1 MRHAAVA
8 WKKFLLLL
16 VVCGAPCLAFAQAI
30 IAGKVEFIVGEV
42 MAKRASESVK
52 LTRGVE
58 VFEGDRLES
67 HESGTAHF
75 RMKDGA
81 FVSIRPSSILEI
93 QRYRVAS
100 KGDSSNEIVIA
111 LKEGTF
117 KSFTGDLGKTMPT
130 AVKFQTPTATIGI
143 RGTGNVTNVAA
154 DNTTV
159 NYTIT
164 GQHSVS
170 ATDSSGKTVTMLSNA
185 GEAVQVRAG
194 QFPQKITPPVSL
206 MLLASNA
213 PARKAVVKSGP
224 SAAVTDAGAPSGN
237 GSDTGEG
244 TSASSDA
251 PAPAAAT
258 PSGSQDLVVANAAAM
273 GANLAS
279 IPIIVPPSVS
289 DTGPAPSYKLISY
302 AGLQIVAPADSAL
315 PRKLTQD
322 NFNALSIYL
331 DASGT
336 VLKGI
341 TGKTVPTAQS
351 VNTSNYVQT
360 ITNPQAV
367 QEWLSMNLSSDE
379 FFALGTMAVDG
390 LVQTHGGTSA
400 TYPSAALH
408 SAFFKPLG
416 VSELPSQG
424 TFTYSPILSTNP
436 TDTLGKVGIYTN
448 ASFSVTTSAAPSNY
462 GALLASS
469 NLTVFFPGTSTS
481 QEATWNASYSNI
493 AIQNGQFRADNC
505 TQNCTG
511 SVSNPGTPA
520 LALTYNNVAVR
531 NNNGSQVAGNFLAG
545 GNRVLTGFLF
555 NNTPWALPVAPSNPL
570 TASASGIVG
579 FAK

>member
-1 MRHAAVA
+1 MKHATLD
-8 WKKFLLLL
+8 WKKIGLLLL
-16 VVCGAPCLAFAQAI
+16 ISGAQCLAFAQAV
-30 IAGKVEFIVGEV
+30 IAGKVEFIIGEV
-42 MAKRASESVK
+42 VAKRSTESVK
-52 LTRGVE
+52 LARGNE

-67 HESGTAHF
+67 QESGTAHV

-81 FVSIRPSSILEI
+81 FVNIRPSSILEI

-117 KSFTGDLGKTMPT
+117 KSFTGDLGKAMPS

-143 RGTGNVTNVAA
+143 RGTGNVTHVAS

-170 ATDSSGKTVTMLSNA
+170 ATDGSGKTVTILSNA

-213 PARKAVVKSGP
+213 PAKKAVAKSGP

-244 TSASSDA
+244 TSVSSDA
-251 PAPAAAT
+251 SSAAP
-258 PSGSQDLVVANAAAM
+258 PSSSQDIAVSNAAAM
-273 GANLAS
+273 AMNAAS

-289 DTGPAPSYKLISY
+289 DTGPAPNYKLVSY
-302 AGLQIVAPADSAL
+302 AGLQIVAPADAIQ

-322 NFNALSIYL
+322 SFNTLSIYL
-331 DASGT
+331 DTSRT
-336 VLKGI
+336 VLTGV
-341 TGKTVPTAQS
+341 TGKTVSSAQS
-351 VNTSNYVQT
+351 VSTTNYVQT
-360 ITNPQAV
+360 MTTPRSV
-367 QEWLSMNLSSDE
+367 QDWLSMNLSSDE
-379 FFALGTMAVDG
+379 FFSLGTIAVDQI
-390 LVQTHGGTSA
+390 VQTSGANST
-400 TYPSAALH
+400 TYPSSNVH

-416 VSELPSQG
+416 ASELPTQG

-436 TDTLGKVGIYTN
+436 TDSLGNVGIYTN

-469 NLTVFFPGTSTS
+469 NLSVFFPGTSTT
-481 QEATWNASYSNI
+481 QEASWNASYSNV

-505 TQNCTG
+505 TQNCA
-511 SVSNPGTPA
+511 GTPPNTA
-520 LALTYNNVAVR
+520 TPTLALTYNNTLVR
-531 NNNGSQVAGNFLAG
+531 NNNGSQIAGSFLAG
-545 GNRVLTGFLF
+545 GNRVITGFVF
-555 NNTPWALPVAPSNPL
+555 NNTPSALAVSPSNPL
-570 TASASGIVG
+570 TATASGILG